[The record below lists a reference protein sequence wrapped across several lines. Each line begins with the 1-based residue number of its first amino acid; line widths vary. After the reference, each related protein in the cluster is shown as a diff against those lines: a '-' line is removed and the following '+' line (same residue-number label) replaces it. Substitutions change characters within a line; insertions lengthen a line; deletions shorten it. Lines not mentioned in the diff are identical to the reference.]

1 MAHGWAKQE
10 PAFNVHKYSSLFT
23 VTGEK
28 KLFPLNEG
36 VNNFSS
42 YLDIS
47 NINNYQLDFSLDIKP
62 TERLL
67 EYCRTSM
74 VAVDYDQIYLK
85 MIVFEDGGSTL
96 YAHYNQII
104 GSRLLGRFSSKATRD
119 ITKLGGLRVDFLSG
133 V

>member
-1 MAHGWAKQE
+1 MQTK
-10 PAFNVHKYSSLFT
+10 PAFNVRKYSSLFT

-28 KLFPLNEG
+28 QLFTLNEG

-42 YLDIS
+42 YFEIS

-96 YAHYNQII
+96 YAQYNQII
-104 GSRLLGRFSSKATRD
+104 GSRMLGKFGAKATRD
-119 ITKLGGLRVDFLSG
+119 ITNLNKEEV
-133 V
+133 